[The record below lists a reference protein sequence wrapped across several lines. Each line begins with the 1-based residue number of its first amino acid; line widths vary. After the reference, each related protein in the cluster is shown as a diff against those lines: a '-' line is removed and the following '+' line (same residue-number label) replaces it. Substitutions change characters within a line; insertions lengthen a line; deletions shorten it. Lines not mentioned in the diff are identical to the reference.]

1 MCAVLLKVGEVWEEV
16 NRELGLDGVRPI
28 TPDEEAL
35 STICKISEDTAR
47 RVVEEQNGIV
57 EQQEKE
63 EMSEEELMYTEVLG
77 VFQTYLKTSKFH
89 VHVRELQSFE
99 HSLCF
104 PVTFTASRF
113 GPVSVS
119 RSCVAD

>member
-1 MCAVLLKVGEVWEEV
+1 MCVVSLKVGEVWEEV
-16 NRELGLDGVRPI
+16 SRELSLDGVRPI

-47 RVVEEQNGIV
+47 RVAEEQNSIV

-77 VFQTYLKTSKFH
+77 V
-89 VHVRELQSFE
+89 
-99 HSLCF
+99 
-104 PVTFTASRF
+104 
-113 GPVSVS
+113 
-119 RSCVAD
+119 